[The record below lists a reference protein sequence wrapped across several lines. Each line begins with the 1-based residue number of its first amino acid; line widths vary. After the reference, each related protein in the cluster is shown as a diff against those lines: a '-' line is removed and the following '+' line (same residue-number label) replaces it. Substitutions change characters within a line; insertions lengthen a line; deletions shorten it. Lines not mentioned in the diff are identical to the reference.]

1 MTTAIIIIFVFFCQ
15 AAFAAAL
22 HFYLKNWRELQEA
35 YLSKR
40 LEIYRKRIARTN
52 RENRHLVARMSAVEN
67 LPRLTDTGH
76 TGLTANPRNNM
87 ENRYEIGRAHV

>member
-1 MTTAIIIIFVFFCQ
+1 MTTAIIIIFVFFNQ

-35 YLSKR
+35 NLSKR

-52 RENRHLVARMSAVEN
+52 RENRIWSRDCRRSKICRV
-67 LPRLTDTGH
+67 
-76 TGLTANPRNNM
+76 
-87 ENRYEIGRAHV
+87 